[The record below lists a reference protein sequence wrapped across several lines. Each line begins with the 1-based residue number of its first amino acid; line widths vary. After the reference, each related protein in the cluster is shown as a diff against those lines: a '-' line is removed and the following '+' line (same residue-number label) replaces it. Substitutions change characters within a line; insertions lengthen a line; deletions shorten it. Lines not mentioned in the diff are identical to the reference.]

1 MNFEKFNRKQLFT
14 NVPENVEDYI
24 SLEELYKMNGA
35 DKVYCLRALYINTR
49 SEFAPEA
56 PVALTNNYYV
66 NIPVHQLEEVK
77 AIMNDALAVKAVN
90 NKEAGFKIESYR
102 KEKYNKTC
110 YRAVWCNYDEEFD
123 DSDEFDDS
131 AII

>member
-14 NVPENVEDYI
+14 NLPEGVDEYI
-24 SLEELYKMNGA
+24 SLEELYEANGA
-35 DKVYCLRALYINTR
+35 DKVYRLRALYINTR
-49 SEFAPEA
+49 SGFAPEA
-56 PVALTNNYYV
+56 PVALINNYYV
-66 NIPVHQLEEVK
+66 NIPVHQLQEVK
-77 AIMNDALAVKAVN
+77 EIMNDALAVKAVN

-110 YRAVWCNYDEEFD
+110 YRVVWCNYDEEFE

-131 AII
+131 DII

>member
-1 MNFEKFNRKQLFT
+1 MNFGKFNKKQLFT
-14 NVPENVEDYI
+14 NLPEGVDEYI
-24 SLEELYKMNGA
+24 SLEELYETNGA

-49 SEFAPEA
+49 SDFAPET

-66 NIPVHQLEEVK
+66 NIPVHQLKEVK
-77 AIMNDALAVKAVN
+77 AIMDDALAVNAVN
-90 NKEAGFKIESYR
+90 NKKAGFKIESYR

-110 YRAVWCNYDEEFD
+110 YRVVWCNYDKEFE

-131 AII
+131 DII

>member
-1 MNFEKFNRKQLFT
+1 MNFEKFNKKQLFT
-14 NVPENVEDYI
+14 NLPEGVDEYI
-24 SLEELYKMNGA
+24 SLEELYEANGA
-35 DKVYCLRALYINTR
+35 DKVYRLRALYINTR
-49 SEFAPEA
+49 SDFAPET
-56 PVALTNNYYV
+56 PVALINNYYV
-66 NIPVHQLEEVK
+66 NIPVHQLQEVK

-90 NKEAGFKIESYR
+90 NKKAGFKIESYR

-110 YRAVWCNYDEEFD
+110 YRVVWCNYDEDFE

>member
-49 SEFAPEA
+49 SDFAPET

-66 NIPVHQLEEVK
+66 NIPVHQLQEVK
-77 AIMNDALAVKAVN
+77 AIMNDALAVKAIN

-102 KEKYNKTC
+102 KEKYNKT
-110 YRAVWCNYDEEFD
+110 WQSQE
-123 DSDEFDDS
+123 
-131 AII
+131 